1 MSYLPTEAR
10 AMPKVQELSAKLS
23 SKGQVVIPADVRK
36 RLGLSQGSVLRFQM
50 DADGVR
56 LLAAAGDVRRLKGR
70 LAAPDAPV
78 SIDDM
83 NRAIAERRARI
94 SAKR

>member
-1 MSYLPTEAR
+1 
-10 AMPKVQELSAKLS
+10 MPKTQELSAKLS

-36 RLGLSQGSVLRFQM
+36 RLGLSQGSVLRFQI

-83 NRAIAERRARI
+83 NRTIAERRARVG
-94 SAKR
+94 AVKA

>member
-1 MSYLPTEAR
+1 
-10 AMPKVQELSAKLS
+10 MPKVQELSAKLS

-36 RLGLSQGSVLRFQM
+36 HLGLSQGSVLRFLL

-70 LAAPDAPV
+70 LASPGEPV
-78 SIDDM
+78 SVEDM
-83 NRAIAERRARI
+83 NRSIAERRARI
-94 SAKR
+94 GTGALR

>member
-1 MSYLPTEAR
+1 
-10 AMPKVQELSAKLS
+10 MPKVQELSAKLS

-56 LLAAAGDVRRLKGR
+56 LLAAAGDLRRLKGR
-70 LAAPDAPV
+70 LPIPDAPV
-78 SIDDM
+78 SVDDM
-83 NRAIAERRARI
+83 SRTIAERRARI
-94 SAKR
+94 GNDSGSAKR

>member
-1 MSYLPTEAR
+1 
-10 AMPKVQELSAKLS
+10 MPKTQEFSAKLS

-56 LLAAAGDVRRLKGR
+56 LLPAAGDVRRLKGR
-70 LAAPDAPV
+70 LAAPDARV
-78 SIDDM
+78 SVDDM

-94 SAKR
+94 GSGTKR

>member
-1 MSYLPTEAR
+1 
-10 AMPKVQELSAKLS
+10 MPKTQELSAKLS

-36 RLGLSQGSVLRFQM
+36 RLGLSQGSVLRFRM

-56 LLAAAGDVRRLKGR
+56 LLAEAGDVRRLKGR

-78 SIDDM
+78 SVDDM
-83 NRAIAERRARI
+83 NRIIAERRSRI
-94 SAKR
+94 GTGKM

>member
-1 MSYLPTEAR
+1 MSKA
-10 AMPKVQELSAKLS
+10 QELSAKLS
-23 SKGQVVIPADVRK
+23 SKGQVVIPVDVRK

-70 LAAPDAPV
+70 LAAPSTPV
-78 SIDDM
+78 SVDEM
-83 NRAIAERRARI
+83 NRSITERRARI

>member
-1 MSYLPTEAR
+1 M
-10 AMPKVQELSAKLS
+10 
-23 SKGQVVIPADVRK
+23 RK

-70 LAAPDAPV
+70 LPIPDAPV
-78 SIDDM
+78 SVDDM
-83 NRAIAERRARI
+83 SRTIAERRARVGNDRG

>member
-1 MSYLPTEAR
+1 
-10 AMPKVQELSAKLS
+10 MPKVQELSAKLS
-23 SKGQVVIPADVRK
+23 SKGQVVIPVDVRK
-36 RLGLSQGSVLRFQM
+36 RLGLSQGSVLRFRM

-83 NRAIAERRARI
+83 NRTVAERRARI

>member
-1 MSYLPTEAR
+1 
-10 AMPKVQELSAKLS
+10 MPKTQELSAKRS

-78 SIDDM
+78 SVDDM
-83 NRAIAERRARI
+83 NRAIAERRARVG
-94 SAKR
+94 SGAKR

>member
-1 MSYLPTEAR
+1 
-10 AMPKVQELSAKLS
+10 MPKVQELSAKLS
-23 SKGQVVIPADVRK
+23 SKGQVVIPVDVRK
-36 RLGLSQGSVLRFQM
+36 RLGLSQGSVLRFRM

-78 SIDDM
+78 SVDDM
-83 NRAIAERRARI
+83 NRAVAERRAHI
-94 SAKR
+94 SVKR

>member
-1 MSYLPTEAR
+1 
-10 AMPKVQELSAKLS
+10 MPKTQEFSAKLS

-56 LLAAAGDVRRLKGR
+56 LLPAAGDVRRLI
-70 LAAPDAPV
+70 L
-78 SIDDM
+78 
-83 NRAIAERRARI
+83 RRVQ
-94 SAKR
+94 

>member
-1 MSYLPTEAR
+1 
-10 AMPKVQELSAKLS
+10 MPKTQELSAKLS

-70 LAAPDAPV
+70 LPTPDAPV

-83 NRAIAERRARI
+83 NRAVAERRARV
-94 SAKR
+94 ARRAP